1 MNKSSEN
8 KDGKTE
14 IEKQSADKTDQKS
27 DASLKV
33 TEKSDLNND
42 DDGKAEAESKDT
54 GLEIKNRNSDNAGD
68 SGDRDSILKITDLK
82 KSFGKL
88 DVLKN
93 VNLNLKKGETVVILG
108 RSGTGKSVIL
118 ECIIGLLEP
127 DSGNIEVFGQEFLEL
142 RDNEKNKLRIKI
154 GFLFQSGAL
163 YDSMTVRQNLEFPVI
178 RQPDYKKEDIT
189 GKVQEQ
195 LKNVGLE
202 DAIDKVPSELSGGMK
217 KRIGLARTL
226 MLDPEIILY
235 DEPTTG
241 LDPFTSNEI
250 SELILSM
257 QKKLNVTSLIVT
269 HDMACARLVSNRIVV
284 LKNGEFAAEGTYEE
298 LEKSDDEFV
307 KGFFEFS

>member
-1 MNKSSEN
+1 MEQNTKR
-8 KDGKTE
+8 
-14 IEKQSADKTDQKS
+14 EKQSTDSNNQSS
-27 DASLKV
+27 D
-33 TEKSDLNND
+33 
-42 DDGKAEAESKDT
+42 DT
-54 GLEIKNRNSDNAGD
+54 
-68 SGDRDSILKITDLK
+68 ILKITDLK

-93 VNLNLKKGETVVILG
+93 VNLAMKKGETVVLLG

-118 ECIIGLLEP
+118 ECIIGLLTP
-127 DSGNIEVFGQEFLEL
+127 DSGEIEVFGQEFLEL
-142 RDNEKNKLRIKI
+142 KETEKNKLRIKI

-163 YDSMTVRQNLEFPVI
+163 YDSMTVRQNLEFPIV
-178 RQPDYKKEDIT
+178 RQPDYKKEDLT
-189 GKVQEQ
+189 EKVKEQ

-202 DAIDKVPSELSGGMK
+202 EAIDKVPSELSGGMK

-226 MLDPEIILY
+226 MLDPQIILY

-250 SELILSM
+250 SHLILDM
-257 QKKLNVTSLIVT
+257 QKKYNVSSLIVT
-269 HDMACARLVSNRIVV
+269 HDMACAKLVSDRIVI
-284 LKNGEFAAEGTYEE
+284 LKEGEFTAEGTFEE